1 MSNWKVEVGT
11 CNCKPWKLQAL
22 PIDFTPTFDPG
33 LCPNCF
39 WKGKSNERTIID
51 RLNTLENEQ
60 KELLL
65 RNFYG
70 AHLERRNAPTTRYK
84 MAKFGLGR
92 RYTNTETTS
101 KTGINTPVPEQYKYV
116 PTLSLYRFCWG
127 NNPDPEEI
135 RRLLYDDVPSAK
147 HSLMRNVKQG
157 WENIQIRPILVCETR
172 PSRKNSAWEN
182 TINAASNWPV
192 NSTDVLVR
200 VYSDM
205 ILFMVAMAKRRK
217 KKQSQKD
224 GNDPQL
230 F

>member
-1 MSNWKVEVGT
+1 MSNWKVEAGT
-11 CNCKPWKLQAL
+11 CNCKPRKVKPL
-22 PIDFTPTFDPG
+22 PIDFTPTFDRG

-39 WKGKSNERTIID
+39 CKGESNLRIISD
-51 RLNTLENEQ
+51 RLKTLENDQ

-84 MAKFGLGR
+84 MAKFGSGR

-101 KTGINTPVPEQYKYV
+101 KTGINIPVLKQYEYV

-192 NSTDVLVR
+192 NSTDVQVR
-200 VYSDM
+200 VYSEM
-205 ILFMVAMAKRRK
+205 ISFIIAREKIQK

-224 GNDPQL
+224 GKDPQL